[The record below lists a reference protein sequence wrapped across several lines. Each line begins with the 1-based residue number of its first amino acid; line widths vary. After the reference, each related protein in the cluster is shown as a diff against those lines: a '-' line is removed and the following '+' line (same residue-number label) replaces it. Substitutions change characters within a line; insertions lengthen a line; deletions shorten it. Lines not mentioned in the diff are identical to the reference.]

1 VKQKSCK
8 CYFTDFFV
16 QIVIRIVYHLC
27 VVYVSR
33 DFMDANMERT
43 KHILNYLYP
52 LIDRANPELRDFM
65 ER

>member
-16 QIVIRIVYHLC
+16 KIFIRIIYYLC